1 MVIVVVVSVLSGM
14 LVGWFA
20 RTICARFVGVPISAA
35 PVLTAPV
42 VGLVAGLTAWG
53 IGATWELPAFLWIA
67 VVGSLLAVIDVEH
80 HRLPDR
86 LTLTSIP
93 AVGLLLF
100 LPAVVAGSW
109 SCYGRAW
116 LGALAMFGFYFILAL
131 IYPAGMGMGDVK
143 LAAMLGLGL
152 GFLGWKFVVI
162 GLFAAF
168 FIGALVS
175 LVLLALRR
183 ANRKTAIPFG
193 PFMLAGALVAVLYAE
208 RITEL
213 YVSTPVS

>member
-1 MVIVVVVSVLSGM
+1 MVIVVVVSVLAGM
-14 LVGWFA
+14 VVGWFA
-20 RTICARFVGVPISAA
+20 GPICARVVGVTISAP

-42 VGLVAGLTAWG
+42 TGLVAGLTALG
-53 IGATWELPAFLWIA
+53 IGPAWALPAYLWIA
-67 VVGSLLAVIDVEH
+67 IAGSLLAVIDVEH

-93 AVGLLLF
+93 AVGLLLL
-100 LPAVVAGSW
+100 LPAVVDGSW

-116 LGALAMFGFYFILAL
+116 LGALAMFAFYFILAL

-143 LAAMLGLGL
+143 LAAVLGLGL
-152 GFLGWKFVVI
+152 GFLGWKFVVV

-175 LVLLALRR
+175 LVLLVLRR

-208 RITEL
+208 QITDF
-213 YVSTPVS
+213 YVSAPVG

>member
-1 MVIVVVVSVLSGM
+1 
-14 LVGWFA
+14 
-20 RTICARFVGVPISAA
+20 
-35 PVLTAPV
+35 
-42 VGLVAGLTAWG
+42 
-53 IGATWELPAFLWIA
+53 
-67 VVGSLLAVIDVEH
+67 
-80 HRLPDR
+80 
-86 LTLTSIP
+86 
-93 AVGLLLF
+93 
-100 LPAVVAGSW
+100 
-109 SCYGRAW
+109 
-116 LGALAMFGFYFILAL
+116 MFGFYFILAL